1 MRKLIDGTIQAL
13 PLSNYILERKDTFI
27 RVLEKRDND
36 FLFGMLINY
45 FYEQPT
51 ACDLDRVVEQL
62 EELKAYALYE
72 NMNADTKWLDR
83 AVEIVKK
90 AGGIE

>member
-1 MRKLIDGTIQAL
+1 MGRLIDGTIQAL
-13 PLSNYILERKDTFI
+13 PMTNYILERKDTFM
-27 RVLEKRDND
+27 RVLEKGDND
-36 FLFGMLINY
+36 FLFALMINY
-45 FYEQPT
+45 FDEQPT
-51 ACDLDRVVEQL
+51 AYDLDRVMEQL